1 MARYRVP
8 KFIEKEPKIIGP
20 MTFKQFAY
28 IGVAGLISA
37 VLYFTL
43 PLVPFFLLA
52 ILLFGA
58 GIALAFITVG
68 GKSLPEIILHSVS
81 FLFSSKIYLWKQKQ
95 STPKVIKK
103 REKKKKTHKE
113 TNQSPLRMTQES
125 RLKEMET
132 KVKTGSK

>member
-20 MTFKQFAY
+20 MTFKQFTY

-37 VLYFTL
+37 VLYFTVSL
-43 PLVPFFLLA
+43 IPFVLSAL
-52 ILLFGA
+52 LLFA
-58 GIALAFITVG
+58 VAMALAFITVG

-81 FLFSSKIYLWKQKQ
+81 FLFSSKVYLWKKKQ
-95 STPKVIKK
+95 STPKIIEK
-103 REKKKKTHKE
+103 REKKQPQQTDTK
-113 TNQSPLRMTQES
+113 QSPLRMTQKS

-132 KVKTGSK
+132 KVKTGKK